1 MNLCLFDLDNTLL
14 RGDSDYEWTKYLV
27 ENNLIDEKKFK
38 ERNDKYY
45 IQYQE
50 GNLNINEFLGF
61 QLGLLKK
68 FTLIELNLIYNKFF
82 ETKIKPMITDDS
94 LALIKKHKKDLKV
107 IITATN
113 SFITKP
119 ICDFFQVEELIATI
133 PEIKKNGFTGR
144 VIGTP
149 CFGKGKVDRLNE
161 WMKNKNLEWKGFKK
175 SFFYSDS
182 INDLPLLEL
191 VNKPIAVNPDPKLK
205 SMAKKRNWHILN
217 LV

>member
-27 ENNLIDEKKFK
+27 ENDLIDEKKFK

-50 GNLNINEFLGF
+50 GNLNINEFLSF

-68 FTLIELNLIYNKFF
+68 FTLLELNLIYKKFF
-82 ETKIKPMITDDS
+82 ETKIIPMITNDS
-94 LALIKKHKKDLKV
+94 LALIKKHKNDLKV

-161 WMKNKNLEWKGFKK
+161 WMKNKNLEWKIFKK
-175 SFFYSDS
+175 SYFYSDS

-191 VNKPIAVNPDPKLK
+191 VKKPIAVNPDPKLK
-205 SMAKKRNWHILN
+205 SMAKKRNWHIIN

>member
-27 ENNLIDEKKFK
+27 ENELIDEKKFK
-38 ERNDKYY
+38 ERNDTYY

-68 FTLIELNLIYNKFF
+68 FTLKELSLIYNKFF
-82 ETKIKPMITDDS
+82 ETKIKPMITADS
-94 LALIKKHKKDLKV
+94 LALIKKHKNDLVV

-161 WMKNKNLEWKGFKK
+161 WMKIKKLEWKSFKK
-175 SFFYSDS
+175 SYFYSDS

-205 SMAKKRNWHILN
+205 LMAKKRNWHIIN

>member
-27 ENNLIDEKKFK
+27 ENDLIDEKKFK
-38 ERNDKYY
+38 ERNDKYFT
-45 IQYQE
+45 QYQE

-68 FTLIELNLIYNKFF
+68 FNLSELNLIYNKFF
-82 ETKIKPMITDDS
+82 EAKIKPMITDDS
-94 LALIKKHKKDLKV
+94 FALIQKHENDLKV

-119 ICDFFQVEELIATI
+119 ICEFLEVEELIATI
-133 PEIKKNGFTGR
+133 PEVKKNSFTGR
-144 VIGTP
+144 VIGKP
-149 CFGKGKVDRLNE
+149 CFGKGKVDRLNQ
-161 WMKNKNLEWKGFKK
+161 WMKNKNFEWNSFKK
-175 SFFYSDS
+175 SYFYSDS
-182 INDLPLLEL
+182 INDMPLLEL
-191 VNKPIAVNPDPKLK
+191 VNEPIAVNPDPKLK
-205 SMAKKRNWHILN
+205 LLAKKRDWRIIN

>member
-68 FTLIELNLIYNKFF
+68 FTLKELSLIYNKFF
-82 ETKIKPMITDDS
+82 ETKIKPMITADS
-94 LALIKKHKKDLKV
+94 LTLIKKHKNDLKV

-119 ICDFFQVEELIATI
+119 ICNFFQVEELIATI

-161 WMKNKNLEWKGFKK
+161 WMKNKNLEWKSFKK
-175 SFFYSDS
+175 SYFYSDS

-191 VNKPIAVNPDPKLK
+191 VNKPIAVNPDLKLK
-205 SMAKKRNWHILN
+205 SIAKKRNWYIIN

>member
-1 MNLCLFDLDNTLL
+1 M
-14 RGDSDYEWTKYLV
+14 
-27 ENNLIDEKKFK
+27 KKNSRK
-38 ERNDKYY
+38 ENDKYY

-82 ETKIKPMITDDS
+82 ETKIKPMITADS
-94 LALIKKHKKDLKV
+94 LALIKKHKNDLKV

-161 WMKNKNLEWKGFKK
+161 WMKNKNLEWNSFKK
-175 SFFYSDS
+175 SYFYSDS
-182 INDLPLLEL
+182 INDAPLLEL
-191 VNKPIAVNPDPKLK
+191 VNEPIAVNPDSKLK
-205 SMAKKRNWHILN
+205 LMAKKRNWRIIN

>member
-50 GNLNINEFLGF
+50 GNLNINEFLVF

-68 FTLIELNLIYNKFF
+68 FPLIELNLIYNKFF

-161 WMKNKNLEWKGFKK
+161 WMKNKNLEWKSFKK
-175 SFFYSDS
+175 SYFYSDS

-191 VNKPIAVNPDPKLK
+191 VNKPIAVNPDLKLK
-205 SMAKKRNWHILN
+205 SIAKKRNWHILN